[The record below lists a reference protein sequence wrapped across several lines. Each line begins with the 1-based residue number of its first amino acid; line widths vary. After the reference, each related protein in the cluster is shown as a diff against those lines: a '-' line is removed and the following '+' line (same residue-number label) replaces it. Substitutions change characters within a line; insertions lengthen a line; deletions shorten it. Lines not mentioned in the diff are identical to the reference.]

1 MLMVKCAMIVIW
13 KAWQVPFL
21 VILPR
26 ISGGEG
32 LGKNHNQTNY
42 CLTWL
47 ICWYKTLIPE
57 SYILTSLCLIFSVHV
72 REPGE
77 EASRVQMDRR
87 IHSVE
92 RDDRGKMFVQLCNMK
107 WLYMHWSIVSRHIS
121 PEYLKYRY
129 YFQVMWYDIIHNNIE
144 HKV

>member
-1 MLMVKCAMIVIW
+1 M
-13 KAWQVPFL
+13 PFL

-32 LGKNHNQTNY
+32 LGKNHNQNNY
-42 CLTWL
+42 YLEL
-47 ICWYKTLIPE
+47 FIPIVK
-57 SYILTSLCLIFSVHV
+57 SYMLTSRCLIFSVQV
-72 REPGE
+72 RDPGE

-107 WLYMHWSIVSRHIS
+107 
-121 PEYLKYRY
+121 
-129 YFQVMWYDIIHNNIE
+129 
-144 HKV
+144 